1 MTCEAV
7 MYKLSDIKG
16 KRFLVV
22 GDMIVD
28 HYRYLAPSKLSPEA
42 PVIIFKPVSE
52 EWRLGGAANVA
63 HNLRD
68 LGANAHLCTVVG
80 PDHPEPWLHE
90 HWRYGPPPIID
101 KGRKTTIKERLVGTK
116 FQQIARIDIQQ
127 GTPISKDAAAEL
139 VENIR
144 VSLMPTE
151 WNPEVIVLSDYD
163 HGVMTHEVVRA
174 ILEMAKDRPILVDS
188 KAMDTL
194 SKYKGCTIFKA
205 NDIEARRMS
214 KLDDDFED
222 QHIARFIHRALR
234 CEGVAVTLGAKGVA
248 FSSKE
253 GVHTYPAVTPHGK
266 DEVVD
271 VTGAGDTVMAAIAA
285 GLSLGMPYDLAIKLA
300 NVAAGVVVHKNG
312 VATATI
318 EEIVDVL
325 ETQPPYGIG
334 R

>member
-1 MTCEAV
+1 
-7 MYKLSDIKG
+7 MYKLSDIKS

-22 GDMIVD
+22 GDLILD
-28 HYRYLAPSKLSPEA
+28 HYRYLAPSRLSPEA
-42 PVIIFKPVSE
+42 PVIIFKPVSD

-80 PDHPEPWLHE
+80 ADRPADIREPWMYN
-90 HWRYGPPPIID
+90 HWRYGPPPITD
-101 KGRKTTIKERLVGTK
+101 KDRKTTVKERLVGTK

-127 GTPISKDAAAEL
+127 GAPISSGAAAEML
-139 VENIR
+139 ENIR
-144 VSLMPTE
+144 ISLMPTE
-151 WNPEVIVLSDYD
+151 WNPDVIILSDYD

-174 ILEMAKDRPILVDS
+174 ILEMAKGKPVLVDS

-205 NDIEARRMS
+205 NDVEARRMS
-214 KLDDDFED
+214 KLDEEFED

-234 CEGVAVTLGAKGVA
+234 CEGVAVTLGPKGIA

-285 GLSLGMPYDLAIKLA
+285 GLAIGMPYDLAIKLA

-312 VATATI
+312 VATASVD
-318 EEIVDVL
+318 EIVAVL
-325 ETQPPYGIG
+325 ETQPPLDIG